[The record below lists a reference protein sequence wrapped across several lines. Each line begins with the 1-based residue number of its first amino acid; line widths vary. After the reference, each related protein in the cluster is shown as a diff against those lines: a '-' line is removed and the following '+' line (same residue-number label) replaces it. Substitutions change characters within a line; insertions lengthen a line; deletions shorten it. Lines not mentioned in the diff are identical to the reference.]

1 MCRSMS
7 ILFFATV
14 HPPLLPSHR
23 RHHRS
28 GVFTNSMIGQD
39 HGKCQVG
46 HLALPLTKG
55 KTPGCTVDSLI
66 TYTLDNPY
74 SLKTHTFFQF
84 LSWYAGDF
92 ANICDT
98 P

>member
-1 MCRSMS
+1 MS

-46 HLALPLTKG
+46 HLALHFPCLLKERRQDVLG
-55 KTPGCTVDSLI
+55 VLGVYFGVADDEQELHTP
-66 TYTLDNPY
+66 
-74 SLKTHTFFQF
+74 Q
-84 LSWYAGDF
+84 
-92 ANICDT
+92 
-98 P
+98 